1 VEENVRILILEDN
14 PADAELMVHELRNSQ
29 LEFSSRCVDT
39 REAFLREL
47 EDFSP
52 DLILADYTLPGF
64 DAMRALR
71 LVNERAPGVPLI
83 IVTGSISEEVAV
95 ECMKAGA
102 TDYVL
107 KNHLIRLAPA
117 VLGGLDRKQAR
128 DQKERAEQ
136 ALRESEIRFRDIAL
150 STSDW
155 FWEVDAHGVY
165 TYCSDKVEIAL
176 GYTAHEIVGR
186 APFDLMLPKEAERLG
201 PWFQEM
207 AAQKARII
215 DLENWNLHKDGHAV
229 CLLTNGVPI
238 LDPQGN
244 LVGYRGADKDIT
256 ERKKVEEALHRSEEE
271 YRQVVSTST
280 DSIMVFDATTKNFVD
295 VNEAAVELYGYSKE
309 EFLNINILDITG
321 EEAKTRDSF
330 DKVLQGK
337 IAFVPLRYHKKK
349 DGTVFPVEISA
360 SQFYVGDRTFVCGVV
375 RDITERKKAEEA
387 LQREKDTAQMYLDM
401 AGTML
406 MAIGADRKIAL
417 INQRGCQIL
426 GYREEELIGK
436 NWFQTCLPKR
446 LRDEVESVFVR
457 LLAGEIEPIEY
468 YENPVVTKDGD
479 ERIIAWHNTVLRDD
493 QGRIIGTL
501 SSAEDITERKLAEE
515 ELAKHREHLEELVDE
530 RTSALAKAN
539 AQLKQELFERTQV
552 EAALC
557 ELNEHNEQLWSS
569 LPSILI
575 GVDPA
580 GRVSHWNPAA
590 VAAFDIPAH
599 NVIGR
604 PFLECGIQWK
614 EREIAERIADLGTKD
629 EVTYLRDVQYR
640 RPGGDQGILNITI
653 SPFIGANSK
662 KRSLLVL
669 GEDVTERRALENQL
683 AQGQKLESIG
693 RLAAGI
699 AHEINTPTQYVGDN
713 TRFLQDAFSDL
724 NPLLAKYAELLSAI
738 KQEKT
743 VTSDNDIVREAEA
756 IAGQADIEYFIEEI
770 PKAIGQT
777 LDGVEHMAKIVRAM
791 KDFSHP
797 GVGKKTDVDIN
808 KVIESTITIARHE
821 WKYVAG
827 MIMELDPSLPTVSCM
842 EGDINQVILN
852 LVINAA
858 QAIAEVVGDKSGEK
872 GTITVRT
879 RRNGDWA
886 EIRISDTGPGIPEAV
901 RDKVFDPFFTTK
913 ETGKGSGQGLAI
925 AHSTIVNRNGG
936 TISFET
942 EEGRGTTFIVRLP
955 IGNGTARK
963 GIR

>member
-1 VEENVRILILEDN
+1 MEEGVRILILEDN
-14 PADAELMVHELRNSQ
+14 PADAELMVHELRNDK

-39 REAFLREL
+39 KEAFLREL

-52 DLILADYTLPGF
+52 DLILADYALPGF

-71 LVNERAPGVPLI
+71 LVNENAPNTPLI

-107 KNHLIRLAPA
+107 KDHLIRLTPA
-117 VLGGLDRKQAR
+117 VRAGLDKKQAR

-155 FWEVDAHGVY
+155 FWEVDAQGVY
-165 TYCSDKVEIAL
+165 TYCSEKVEKVL
-176 GYTAHEIVGR
+176 GYPAQEMVGR
-186 APFDLMLPKEAERLG
+186 TPFDLMLPQEAEIIG
-201 PWFQEM
+201 PLFQEM
-207 AAQKARII
+207 ATRKAPIV

-238 LDPQGN
+238 LDAQGN

-256 ERKKVEEALHRSEEE
+256 ERKK
-271 YRQVVSTST
+271 
-280 DSIMVFDATTKNFVD
+280 
-295 VNEAAVELYGYSKE
+295 
-309 EFLNINILDITG
+309 
-321 EEAKTRDSF
+321 
-330 DKVLQGK
+330 
-337 IAFVPLRYHKKK
+337 
-349 DGTVFPVEISA
+349 
-360 SQFYVGDRTFVCGVV
+360 
-375 RDITERKKAEEA
+375 AEEA
-387 LQREKDTAQMYLDM
+387 LQREKDTTQMYLDM

-406 MAIGADRKIAL
+406 MAVGADRKISL
-417 INQRGCQIL
+417 MNRKGCQIL
-426 GYREEELIGK
+426 GYCEEELIGK
-436 NWFQTCLPKR
+436 NWFQTCVPQR
-446 LRDEVESVFVR
+446 LRGEVEAVFVK
-457 LLAGEIEPIEY
+457 LLAGEIEPVEY
-468 YENPVVTKDGD
+468 YENPVVTKSGD
-479 ERIIAWHNTVLRDD
+479 ERIIAWHNTLLSDET
-493 QGRIIGTL
+493 GKPIGTL
-501 SSAEDITERKLAEE
+501 SSGEDVTQRKRTEE
-515 ELAKHREHLEELVDE
+515 ELAKYREHLEQLVEE
-530 RTSALAKAN
+530 RTAALAKAN
-539 AQLKQELFERTQV
+539 AQFKQELFERNQV

-575 GVDPA
+575 GVDPS

-590 VAAFDIPAH
+590 ATAFDIPAH

-604 PFLECGIQWK
+604 PFPDCGIQWN
-614 EREIAERIADLGTKD
+614 EREIPVRIVDLSTRN
-629 EVTYLRDVQYR
+629 EVIHLRDVQYT
-640 RPGGDQGILNITI
+640 RPGGDKGILNITV
-653 SPFIGANSK
+653 SPFVISNSER
-662 KRSLLVL
+662 RSLLVL

-683 AQGQKLESIG
+683 AQAQKLESIG

-724 NPLLAKYAELLSAI
+724 NPLLAKYAELLKAI
-738 KQEKT
+738 RQEKT
-743 VTSDNDIVREAEA
+743 ISQDNEVVREVDA
-756 IAGQADIEYFIEEI
+756 IATRADIEYFTKEI
-770 PKAIGQT
+770 PKAIEQSLG
-777 LDGVEHMAKIVRAM
+777 GVEHVAKIVRAM
-791 KDFSHP
+791 KNFSHP
-797 GVGKKTDVDIN
+797 DAGEKTDVDVN
-808 KVIESTITIARHE
+808 KAIESTITIARNE

-827 MIMELDPSLPTVSCM
+827 MIMDLDPSLPRVSCM
-842 EGDINQVILN
+842 EGDINQVVLN

-858 QAIAEVVGDKSGEK
+858 QAIAEVVGDGPRER

-879 RRNGDWA
+879 RRSGDWA

-942 EEGRGTTFIVRLP
+942 EERRGTTFIVRLP
-955 IGNGTARK
+955 IADGPAREAM
-963 GIR
+963 R